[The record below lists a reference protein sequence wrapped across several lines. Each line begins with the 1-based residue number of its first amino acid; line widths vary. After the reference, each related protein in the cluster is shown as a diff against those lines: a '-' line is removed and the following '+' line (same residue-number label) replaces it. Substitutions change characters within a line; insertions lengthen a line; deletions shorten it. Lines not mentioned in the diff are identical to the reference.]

1 VNGPAVATV
10 QEHLTA
16 SRAAL
21 AALEPSAP
29 TLADWAMLAHRVLTG
44 GGQLLAA
51 GNGGSAAHAQ
61 HLTSELVGRFDRDRR
76 GFRAVCLSADTSA
89 LTAIGNDYGFE
100 HVFRRVV
107 EALGRRGDLLV
118 LFSTSGRSPNLLAAA
133 SQAQVT
139 GLTVLSLTGP
149 APNPLSDLSDA
160 SVTIEA
166 PTTAAI
172 QDAHQ
177 VAIHAVCAAF
187 DHLHLDEEALCDLSS
202 S

>member
-1 VNGPAVATV
+1 VNGTALLPV
-10 QEHLTA
+10 QEHLAA
-16 SRAAL
+16 SHAAL
-21 AALEPSAP
+21 TALEPSAP
-29 TLADWAMLAHRVLTG
+29 TLADWAALAHRVLLG

-76 GFRAVCLSADTSA
+76 AFRAVCLSADTSA

-100 HVFRRVV
+100 HVFRRAV

-118 LFSTSGRSPNLLAAA
+118 LLSTSGRSPNLLAAA
-133 SQAQVT
+133 AQAHAT

-149 APNPLSDLSDA
+149 GPNPLADLSDA
-160 SVTIEA
+160 AVSVVA

-177 VAIHAVCAAF
+177 AAIHAFCAAF
-187 DHLHLDEEALCDLSS
+187 DHLHLDEEPLCDLSS